1 MTFVGTSSVS
11 SLVHLCAKLPR
22 TAIAFTFMGLSL
34 FIVHHFHKE
43 QYVKKEVMI
52 EVQTFEKDAE
62 IGSCMIHK
70 CTQVGNPNVTLR
82 EASHHTGA
90 SNAPQA
96 IAVSNNHLAAV
107 PGKKPVAKT
116 DTVERP

>member
-11 SLVHLCAKLPR
+11 SLVHICAKLPK
-22 TAIAFTFMGLSL
+22 TVMTIACLGISI

-70 CTQVGNPNVTLR
+70 CTQVGDPNVTLR

-90 SNAPQA
+90 SNAPQT
-96 IAVSNNHLAAV
+96 IAVSNNHIAAV
-107 PGKKPVAKT
+107 SGKKSVAKT
-116 DTVERP
+116 NTVERP